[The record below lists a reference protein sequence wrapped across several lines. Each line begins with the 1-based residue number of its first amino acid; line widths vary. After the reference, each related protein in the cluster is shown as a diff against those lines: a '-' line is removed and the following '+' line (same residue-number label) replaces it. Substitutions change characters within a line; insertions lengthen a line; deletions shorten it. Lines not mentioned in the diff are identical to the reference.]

1 MQTHNPQRFAVFEES
16 ADGRGFFIPT
26 GEYFLFDEHGGWYD
40 EAKNYYDK
48 NGAPAMPPAQP
59 QGKNRGFNT
68 QVYDNQR
75 SYRNDYQ
82 GARQPRSDRP
92 YNQDRKKPY
101 GGRNNRRQNDD
112 IDDDPV
118 LAEFGGDDYDDDRFT
133 KRNREE
139 EERLERAYRLESSL
153 SSPEKREALDT
164 YLIERI
170 NKDAINLL
178 VDLSSLGKAD
188 FTGKDFEQLLASKG
202 FTGVKVEE
210 KKHNRSDL
218 KTFKLSLV
226 DRQQAWSILSLE
238 GTVASPEQTTATF
251 KVSSIEVPVA
261 SKVYSDYGD
270 DSSERE
276 DGDEE
281 SGDDEDGDSED
292 SQDSRDADIEGSD
305 QPQPTGASDK

>member
-1 MQTHNPQRFAVFEES
+1 MQPHNPQRFAVFEES
-16 ADGRGFFIPT
+16 ADGRGFYIPT

-48 NGAPAMPPAQP
+48 NGAPAKPPAPP

-68 QVYDNQR
+68 QVYDNPRPYR
-75 SYRNDYQ
+75 SDQQADRPY
-82 GARQPRSDRP
+82 RSDRP
-92 YNQDRKKPY
+92 AYHQDRNKNY
-101 GGRNNRRQNDD
+101 GGRNNRRPRDEF
-112 IDDDPV
+112 DDDPV

-139 EERLERAYRLESSL
+139 EEKLERAYRLESTL
-153 SSPEKREALDT
+153 CSPEKREALDT

-170 NKDAINLL
+170 NKDVINLL
-178 VDLSSLGKAD
+178 VDLSSLGKTD
-188 FTGKDFEQLLASKG
+188 FSGKDFEQLLASKG

-218 KTFKLSLV
+218 KTFKLSLL
-226 DRQQAWSILSLE
+226 DKQQAWSLLSLE
-238 GTVASPEQTTATF
+238 GTVLSDEQTTAAF

-270 DSSERE
+270 DHSDEA

-281 SGDDEDGDSED
+281 SGDEEADSED
-292 SQDSRDADIEGSD
+292 SHEREAARRMGGD
-305 QPQPTGASDK
+305 QPQPTGGSDK